1 MLNIKNFTL
10 YTLRWIWPASPPLR
24 PFVKYCIAAIL
35 VAPMAST
42 GADLPLPQVQDE
54 QRQQFQ
60 KAIKAWDQG
69 RADEFD
75 RLAEKLKT
83 YPLYPYLQYRKIKRR
98 STAYQDVHDFILAY
112 PDFPD
117 NVHLLERWLPY
128 LAKQDRWEEF
138 LEIYDPGVKSERLRC
153 LALEAHAGVRRP
165 EAVLVEKTL
174 PLFLSG
180 KSRHPACDTAF
191 KRLYD
196 SAGTDKFV
204 LERIGL
210 ALEAGRMGLARHLI
224 KQLDDRQS
232 RAKAEHLVQTH
243 QKPLRVLRSLD
254 REDAPAAGDVHAYA
268 VRRLAAL
275 GLLDQAIAQWRKI
288 RGHYTYL
295 TEERERTA
303 RYLAR
308 RALRRKHPEVLEL
321 LEEAGPL
328 DQQLFEW
335 RLQAA
340 LRSHDWRRLAAWT
353 RAIPADDPDVNRPQ
367 WLYWQA
373 RAVEAQGRSPAAQ
386 ALYRELAEKRDYY
399 GFLAADR
406 MGLPYNM
413 IDAPV
418 DATPELLHAVASEPA
433 MQRSREWFLL
443 GQQRQARREWRQAI
457 RDMDREQLEASAQLT
472 TSWGWHDRAIFAL
485 GRAKSYDDLSLRFPL
500 LHEVELRQEAERHN
514 LDLGWVFATV
524 RAESAFME
532 NARSPAGALGL
543 MQLMPAVGR
552 SKARAL
558 KLRNYSTAK
567 LLEAGTNIRLGS
579 AYLVDLYQ
587 DFNGNVALATG
598 AYNAGPHRVRT
609 WLKRRDCGE
618 PDVWIELIPFQETRR
633 HVKRVLFY
641 AAVYT
646 WRLERSHARISEH
659 MRSSNGSMPLC
670 TQQREAYREP
680 GSEQDS

>member
-1 MLNIKNFTL
+1 MLNIKNFIIYVLCLNWPIQSSL
-10 YTLRWIWPASPPLR
+10 YLLR
-24 PFVKYCIAAIL
+24 KYCIAAIL
-35 VAPMAST
+35 VVPMAPAVATLTST
-42 GADLPLPQVQDE
+42 QMHDE
-54 QRQQFQ
+54 QRRKFQ
-60 KAIKAWDQG
+60 KAIKAWNQGHTEDFDQ
-69 RADEFD
+69 
-75 RLAEKLKT
+75 LVEKLKT

-98 STAYQDVHDFILAY
+98 SATYQEVHDFILAY

-128 LAKQDRWEEF
+128 LAKRGRWAEF
-138 LEIYDPGVKSERLRC
+138 LEIYDPGTKSERLRC
-153 LALEAHAGVRRP
+153 LAIEAHAGIGRP
-165 EAVLVEKTL
+165 EAVLVEETL

-180 KSRHPACDTAF
+180 KSRHPACDAAF
-191 KRLYD
+191 ERLYNSLRAD
-196 SAGTDKFV
+196 TLV

-210 ALEAGRMGLARHLI
+210 ALEAGRMGLARYLI
-224 KQLDDRQS
+224 RRLDDQQS
-232 RAKAEHLVQTH
+232 RAAAELLIRAH
-243 QKPLRVLRSLD
+243 QRPLRVLRSLD
-254 REDAPAAGDVHAYA
+254 MEDTTTAGNAHAYA

-275 GLLDQAIAQWRKI
+275 GRLDQAVAQWHKI
-288 RGHYTYL
+288 RGHYAHF
-295 TEERERTA
+295 TEARERTA

-308 RALRRKHPEVLEL
+308 HARRRKHPEILEL

-335 RLQAA
+335 RLQTS
-340 LRSHDWRRLAAWT
+340 LRTHDWRRLAAWSQ
-353 RAIPADDPDVNRPQ
+353 AIPTDDTDVNRLQ

-373 RAVEAQGRSPAAQ
+373 RAVEALGRSPAAHV
-386 ALYRELAEKRDYY
+386 LYRELAKKRDYY

-406 MGLPYNM
+406 MDLPYSM
-413 IDAPV
+413 IHTPIDA
-418 DATPELLHAVASEPA
+418 APELLQAVASKPA
-433 MQRSREWFLL
+433 MQRSQEWFLL
-443 GQQRQARREWRQAI
+443 GKRRQALREWRRAI

-485 GRAKSYDDLSLRFPL
+485 GRAKSYDDLYLRFPL
-500 LHEVELRQEAERHN
+500 LHETELRKEAEQYN

-524 RAESAFME
+524 RAESAFMT

-543 MQLMPAVGR
+543 MQLMPTVGR
-552 SKARAL
+552 SKARTL

-579 AYLVDLYQ
+579 AYLTDLYQ

-609 WLKRRDCGE
+609 WLRRRDCGE
-618 PDVWIELIPFQETRR
+618 PDIWIELIPFQETRR

-641 AAVYT
+641 ATVYT
-646 WRLERSHARISEH
+646 WRLERSHTRISEH

-670 TQQREAYREP
+670 TLNTKPIINRARN
-680 GSEQDS
+680 QDS